1 MEILYPQIK
10 RLKRLVE
17 DSILHQQVKVMDLKL
32 DRIISIIC
40 VILACLLLA
49 YSTVCS
55 FLEKEGSTSDRIIS
69 VLDSSSNFTENDKN
83 TIETILETGKDKEVM
98 EKIKAYIESDDEEG
112 LENYLQTIL
121 NDQS

>member
-1 MEILYPQIK
+1 
-10 RLKRLVE
+10 
-17 DSILHQQVKVMDLKL
+17 MDLKL

-55 FLEKEGSTSDRIIS
+55 FLEQEGSTSDRIIS